1 MNTTHSPTPPYPGV
15 YLTVHV
21 IDSHAQM
28 PQSAWQKQMGANS
41 QRCRV
46 GPGTLT

>member
-1 MNTTHSPTPPYPGV
+1 MNTTHCPTPPYPGV

-28 PQSAWQKQMGANS
+28 PRSAWQKQMGANS

-46 GPGTLT
+46 RPGTLT